1 MLTFE
6 EVAINQLIEEHRR
19 ALSSIKVPN
28 GWGCGP
34 IVDNFSGL
42 QGAFFRVLG
51 RKDRTPGKY
60 SRDPGDGMEGATDE
74 CFHPTTRIRKYQ
86 LRQYDPMALRGYI
99 PQVLDGI
106 AGWHW
111 VRNRGRAMPEH
122 VMRPEKVMS
131 LVSSN
136 EDRSVK
142 YWFDKSLSRKLCPES
157 ILNDLDRDNGIVR
170 TPN

>member
-6 EVAINQLIEEHRR
+6 EVAIDRLIEEHRR

-51 RKDRTPGKY
+51 RKDRTPGSY
-60 SRDPGDGMEGATDE
+60 PRDPGDGMEGATNE
-74 CFHPTTRIRKYQ
+74 CFHPTTRIREYQ
-86 LRQYDPMALRGYI
+86 LRQYNPLALQGYN
-99 PQVLDGI
+99 PKVLDGN
-106 AGWHW
+106 AGWHR
-111 VRNRGRAMPEH
+111 VSSQGREMPEH

-131 LVSSN
+131 LASTI
-136 EDRSVK
+136 EDGSVR
-142 YWFDKSLSRKLCPES
+142 YRFEKSLSRKLCPES
-157 ILNDLDRDNGIVR
+157 ILNDLDRDNGIDR